1 LSSTRKRDFDTADS
15 PEDLL
20 VGLAPV
26 RHHQSDQAGVG
37 LIDSREEVRVPT
49 RPAPRP
55 GPARPAHG
63 GVPADPDGVQ
73 VSTQVTREFD
83 AGAPRYDLLV
93 GLNPGYHAHLDTA
106 AEALAEGV
114 PAPERL
120 IDLGCGSGAST
131 RALLR
136 AFGERVAILGVDASA
151 GMLAQAQAK
160 EWPDSVAFTPG
171 RAGELD
177 ALLHAPV
184 DGILAAYLFRNVPAG
199 QRDQALADALAAL
212 RPGGTLV
219 VLEYSV
225 AGDPRAQRVWR
236 TVCRAVVRPLAR
248 LTGANPALYTYLER
262 SVLEFDTVEAF
273 CDRMQGVGFAGV
285 ESRTVTGW
293 QCGILHIIR
302 ARRPR

>member
-1 LSSTRKRDFDTADS
+1 MRRNFDAADS

-37 LIDSREEVRVPT
+37 LVDTREDVETSAHPAQR
-49 RPAPRP
+49 RPDLFDGGGREP
-55 GPARPAHG
+55 GDA
-63 GVPADPDGVQ
+63 DGVQ
-73 VSTQVTREFD
+73 VSAQVTREFD

-93 GLNPGYHAHLDTA
+93 GLNPGYHAHLDAA
-106 AEALAEGV
+106 AEALADGV
-114 PAPERL
+114 GVPERL
-120 IDLGCGSGAST
+120 VDLGCGSGAST

-136 AFGERVAILGVDASA
+136 AFGDRVTILGVDASA

-160 EWPDSVAFTPG
+160 DWPSPVSFTAG

-177 ALLHAPV
+177 AVLDAPV

-199 QRDQALADALAAL
+199 QRDTALADALAAL

-225 AGDPRAQRVWR
+225 AGDPRAERVWR
-236 TVCRAVVRPLAR
+236 TVCRTVVRPLAR
-248 LTGANPALYTYLER
+248 LTGANPALYRYLER

-273 CDRMQGVGFAGV
+273 CDRMQAVGFAGV
-285 ESRTVTGW
+285 ECRTVSGW
-293 QCGILHIIR
+293 QRGILHIVR
-302 ARRPR
+302 ARRPL